1 MELNILVEGIDF
13 TNEIDKV
20 NVVIKGDDND
30 NVVLTM
36 GMDDVHECITAEQ
49 IDKLIYLCSTHKSI
63 SIVIS

>member
-49 IDKLIYLCSTHKSI
+49 IDKLIYLCFINKSI